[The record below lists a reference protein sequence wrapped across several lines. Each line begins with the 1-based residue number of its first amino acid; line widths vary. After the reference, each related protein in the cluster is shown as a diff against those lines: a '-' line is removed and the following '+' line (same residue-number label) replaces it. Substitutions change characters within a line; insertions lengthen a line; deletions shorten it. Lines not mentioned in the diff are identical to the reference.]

1 MLVNRSFD
9 CKVADFGISTVIPAH
24 TRTMTCVGT
33 PVYMAPEVLQ
43 REKYS
48 AKADVYSFGILALEL
63 ITGLRPYSVGSLA
76 KVNNAVLMYHIVD
89 HDARPEH
96 GPLPDTFQQLVEE
109 CLDPDPEVRPSCE
122 ELIARL
128 ERMRNMDIDIQDIL
142 AFKYELEA
150 RRAEEEDHEAE
161 FVIPINS

>member
-1 MLVNRSFD
+1 
-9 CKVADFGISTVIPAH
+9 
-24 TRTMTCVGT
+24 
-33 PVYMAPEVLQ
+33 MAPEVLQ

-48 AKADVYSFGILALEL
+48 AKADVYSFGILAL
-63 ITGLRPYSVGSLA
+63 
-76 KVNNAVLMYHIVD
+76 VNNAVLMYHIVD

-96 GPLPDTFQQLVEE
+96 GPLPDSFQQLVDE

-142 AFKYELEA
+142 AFKQELEA
-150 RRAEEEDHEAE
+150 QRAAE
-161 FVIPINS
+161 VDRFIE

>member
-1 MLVNRSFD
+1 MEEGSIKDFAARHSNLSWEQRIDLLIGGARGLAHLHDNNLIHRDIKPHNMLVNRSFD

-63 ITGLRPYSVGSLA
+63 ITGLRPYSVGPLA

-89 HDARPEH
+89 NDVRPEH
-96 GPLPDTFQQLVEE
+96 GPLPDSFQQLVDE
-109 CLDPDPEVRPSCE
+109 CLDPDP
-122 ELIARL
+122 
-128 ERMRNMDIDIQDIL
+128 
-142 AFKYELEA
+142 
-150 RRAEEEDHEAE
+150 
-161 FVIPINS
+161 